1 MLYSLWLGK
10 KSSLRYSSAVENSLI
25 MCKSLDF
32 EGRLH
37 AVKGVFHFPFFFL
50 FLQKFL
56 CQFAVNEQFDPKF
69 LLLTFR
75 DALQPQLEECAS
87 KMQYFFHNVTQ
98 YDGYDFDYFDLF
110 AKSTSR
116 R

>member
-37 AVKGVFHFPFFFL
+37 AVKRVVHFPFFFFL
-50 FLQKFL
+50 FLQKF
-56 CQFAVNEQFDPKF
+56 FVN
-69 LLLTFR
+69 LL
-75 DALQPQLEECAS
+75 
-87 KMQYFFHNVTQ
+87 
-98 YDGYDFDYFDLF
+98 
-110 AKSTSR
+110 
-116 R
+116 